1 MERIND
7 NVVRMGTSIVNWY
20 LVADDEG
27 VTVVD
32 AAFPAYGSQLGEGL
46 RELGRS
52 QGDIKAIALT
62 HAHADHV
69 GFAEQLRRKLDI
81 PVYVHRGDA
90 ELAGNLR
97 PFGSTAGSMA
107 PYFRYPTC
115 LRFIGEWI
123 TKGGARPHP
132 IAEVTRFEDGD
143 ELPVPGRLRAIHTP
157 GHTDGH
163 AAFVSGDV
171 LITGDALCTLNP
183 LTGKRGPQVLPAAVA
198 LSVDEALASLDRL
211 VDTGA
216 SLVLPG
222 HGDPQREPNDAVA
235 DAKLRGPT

>member
-1 MERIND
+1 VERIND
-7 NVVRMGTSIVNWY
+7 NVLRMGTSIVNWY
-20 LVADDEG
+20 LVADDDG

-52 QGDIKAIALT
+52 QSDLKAIVLT

-69 GFAEQLRRKLDI
+69 GFAEQLRRKLGI
-81 PVYVHRGDA
+81 PVYVHRGDV
-90 ELAGNLR
+90 ELAGNLQ
-97 PFGSTAGSMA
+97 PFGSTAGSML

-132 IAEVTRFEDGD
+132 IAEVTPFEDGD

-163 AAFVSGDV
+163 AAFVSGEV
-171 LITGDALCTLNP
+171 MLTGDALCTLNP
-183 LTGKRGPQVLPAAVA
+183 LTGKRGPQVLPAAVTA
-198 LSVDEALASLDRL
+198 SVDEALASLDKL
-211 VDTGA
+211 VDSGA
-216 SLVLPG
+216 SVVLPG

-235 DAKLRGPT
+235 DAKRRGPT

>member
-1 MERIND
+1 VERIND
-7 NVVRMGTSIVNWY
+7 NVLRMGTPIVNWY
-20 LVADDEG
+20 LVADDDG

-52 QGDIKAIALT
+52 QRDVKAVVLT

-69 GFAEQLRRKLDI
+69 GFAEQLRRKLHI
-81 PVYVHRGDA
+81 PVYVHRHDE

-97 PFGSTAGSMA
+97 PFGSTASSMA
-107 PYFRYPTC
+107 PYLRYRTC
-115 LRFIGEWI
+115 LRFLGEWI
-123 TKGGARPHP
+123 AKGGARPHP
-132 IAEVTRFEDGD
+132 ITEVTCFDDGD

-163 AAFVSGDV
+163 AAFVTCDA

-183 LTGKRGPQVLPAAVA
+183 LTGERGPQVLPAAVSS
-198 LSVDEALASLDRL
+198 SVDDALASLDKL
-211 VDTGA
+211 VGTGA
-216 SLVLPG
+216 SVVLPG
-222 HGDPQREPNDAVA
+222 HGDPQPEPSRAV
-235 DAKLRGPT
+235 DEAKRRGPT